1 MITLIG
7 DYEFMNHSSE
17 PVIEMTD
24 GKKWVAS
31 RDLSPGEKHL

>member
-7 DYEFMNHSSE
+7 DYEVMNHSSE